1 MALARVSDAGQLMT
15 APGTGLKAASW
26 TGEGFLGEHEPEV
39 PRMEHKSVQLG
50 DREDPDYVITVG
62 DWVYVTPGER
72 SDWCEMG
79 VILALWEDP
88 PYKGKLKDMGYDIR
102 WVWRPQQILH
112 GLPAD
117 RHPRNCS
124 PFPPK
129 SRWFSPLLYCYVSS
143 RIALY
148 RVVFSDT
155 VFFGI
160 FPSEYIVL

>member
-117 RHPRNCS
+117 RHPQE
-124 PFPPK
+124 
-129 SRWFSPLLYCYVSS
+129 
-143 RIALY
+143 
-148 RVVFSDT
+148 
-155 VFFGI
+155 VFFNV
-160 FPSEYIVL
+160 SEDAMPMKSLELCAIN